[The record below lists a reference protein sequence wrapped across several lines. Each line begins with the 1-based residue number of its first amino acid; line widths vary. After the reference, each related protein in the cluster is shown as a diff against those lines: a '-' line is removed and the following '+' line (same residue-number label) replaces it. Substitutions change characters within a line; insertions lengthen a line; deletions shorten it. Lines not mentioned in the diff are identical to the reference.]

1 MKIYYLTSSI
11 IPSINANTINVLSMC
26 SALSKY
32 SQTLNFFFSSKKG
45 IDINYIKSYFDISFQ
60 NKVKLSFSKTN
71 KFHELF
77 IFLKSL

>member
-32 SQTLNFFFSSKKG
+32 SQTLNFFFHQRKVLILIIS
-45 IDINYIKSYFDISFQ
+45 NYFDISFQ

-77 IFLKSL
+77 IF

>member
-32 SQTLNFFFSSKKG
+32 SQTLNFFFHQRKVLILIISNS
-45 IDINYIKSYFDISFQ
+45 NFDISFQ
-60 NKVKLSFSKTN
+60 NKVKLSFSKLTSSTN
-71 KFHELF
+71 YLF
-77 IFLKSL
+77 F

>member
-32 SQTLNFFFSSKKG
+32 SNFEFFFSSKKG

-77 IFLKSL
+77 IF

>member
-32 SQTLNFFFSSKKG
+32 SQNLNFFF
-45 IDINYIKSYFDISFQ
+45 IKERY
-60 NKVKLSFSKTN
+60 
-71 KFHELF
+71 
-77 IFLKSL
+77 